1 MSLFFEMEGS
11 ILDLTNLFIIFRSSE
26 DYYKILDQSELFL
39 SCFEDSASRTMSSPF
54 PKSPPAEDKEGCF

>member
-1 MSLFFEMEGS
+1 MSLFFQMVDS
-11 ILDLTNLFIIFRSSE
+11 ILDSQIRSSE

-54 PKSPPAEDKEGCF
+54 PKDPPAEDKEGCF